1 MSNAGKDGD
10 VPSWNGDPDT
20 FERLATECK
29 WCQHSLKASEKQLAA
44 PRVWHRLVG
53 SAKSV
58 VRNLDPSRLQHP
70 KWAGQAA
77 GGSSKEPLQ
86 RLPVPDTIQRLE
98 RWSGLHRRQGESI
111 PQLLVREEELFV
123 ELQQSLIRD
132 RSVKG
137 KDQKVIIAEHPPD
150 EVEEEEAA
158 ETEEKDD
165 DKDGAAS
172 PKGAKA
178 ASEPSPTSSTRTRT
192 TKMTATSGPS
202 LGFFE
207 G

>member
-53 SAKSV
+53 FAKSV
-58 VRNLDPSRLQHP
+58 VRNLDPTAYSTQNGLDKLLEVLRM
-70 KWAGQAA
+70 
-77 GGSSKEPLQ
+77 SPLQ
-86 RLPVPDTIQRLE
+86 RLPVPDTFQRLE

-111 PQLLVREEELFV
+111 PQFLVREEELFV
-123 ELQQSLIRD
+123 ELQQSLIRA

-178 ASEPSPTSSTRTRT
+178 ASEPSPTSTRTRT

>member
-111 PQLLVREEELFV
+111 PQFLVREEELFV
-123 ELQQSLIRD
+123 ELQQSLIRA

-137 KDQKVIIAEHPPD
+137 KDQKVIIAEEPPPD
-150 EVEEEEAA
+150 EGEEEEAA

-165 DKDGAAS
+165 DKDGRRELK
-172 PKGAKA
+172 PC
-178 ASEPSPTSSTRTRT
+178 P
-192 TKMTATSGPS
+192 ATLPV
-202 LGFFE
+202 LGE
-207 G
+207 